1 MVPGHV
7 ERRAVNLVSSA
18 DLIRSSLA
26 FALLAALVVDP
37 AYVVDPVY
45 PSQWVQEVLKLA
57 QDPGVPQYVVIV
69 LVVEAVVGV
78 VVG

>member
-1 MVPGHV
+1 V
-7 ERRAVNLVSSA
+7 
-18 DLIRSSLA
+18 I
-26 FALLAALVVDP
+26 ALKEHTHTLYLNSGYDSTCVKTHTDLAALVVDP